1 MEYRKSLQNL
11 RITFDMIRRNALA
24 NPMVYGGRY
33 IQKSKKDAYI
43 EYLEGRVLLYSKT
56 LIGNCLK

>member
-1 MEYRKSLQNL
+1 MEYGKSLQNL
-11 RITFDMIRRNALA
+11 RITFDAIRRNALA

-43 EYLEGRVLLYSKT
+43 DYLEGRVLLYSKT
-56 LIGNCLK
+56 LNCLK

>member
-11 RITFDMIRRNALA
+11 RITFDMIRRNTLA

-33 IQKSKKDAYI
+33 TQKSKKDAYI
-43 EYLEGRVLLYSKT
+43 EYLENRVLLYSKT